1 MRGRGWKSRGKA
13 AGRAA
18 PGKATI
24 KREKRV
30 DAERRMAAGSRG
42 PVSSAS
48 ARPSP
53 GDGARAAPRQP
64 RSLVVAPKF
73 PDTYSASAG
82 LWMSP
87 EEGPSLTEVLGKSG
101 DYRRMRRQKR
111 GLPPLDMAASGS
123 ARLRIKSSM
132 QRPVMGMQ
140 KGDQQR
146 LLHAALRAKEAQ
158 MRRTGLGGTR
168 RSGPRPSWD
177 DSIQVPQV
185 GGKRDKEML
194 QVVTA
199 ADRTYFFHPAFPP

>member
-1 MRGRGWKSRGKA
+1 MN
-13 AGRAA
+13 
-18 PGKATI
+18 
-24 KREKRV
+24 
-30 DAERRMAAGSRG
+30 
-42 PVSSAS
+42 
-48 ARPSP
+48 
-53 GDGARAAPRQP
+53 
-64 RSLVVAPKF
+64 
-73 PDTYSASAG
+73 
-82 LWMSP
+82 P
-87 EEGPSLTEVLGKSG
+87 EAGPSLTEVLGKSG

-185 GGKRDKEML
+185 RRETKEML
-194 QVVTA
+194 NGGQCQQTRL
-199 ADRTYFFHPAFPP
+199 DIFSHPVFAHR